1 MTKAVTAGSS
11 ARQSIPRASSV
22 GQPTSVVVS
31 LVHGLKILDMF
42 SEADSVIG
50 IGEMAKTLD
59 VHRSSASRLAAT
71 LAALGYLA
79 RAGPPGRYRLG
90 ARLLQLGELAAHELD
105 FRSVTI
111 EELRGLVD
119 GVGETAHAGELEGA
133 EVISIIVVDGWHSLR
148 MHGRVGKRAPAHCS
162 SLGKALLSCLSD
174 EELSALFGSM
184 RELETR
190 TANSVKTLHALRA
203 ELSKTRLRGYSLD
216 DEELEEGLRCVG
228 APILDRFGKA
238 VASISVSGPIARM
251 KGTTLEQLKVD
262 VPLVAQR
269 IAERLAKGPAPRAD

>member
-1 MTKAVTAGSS
+1 VTSDTR
-11 ARQSIPRASSV
+11 ARQSTTRMRSAGQPSSV
-22 GQPTSVVVS
+22 VAS

-50 IGEMAKTLD
+50 IGEMAKALD

-71 LAALGYLA
+71 LAASGYLA

-119 GVGETAHAGELEGA
+119 DVGETAHAGVLEGV

-148 MHGRVGKRAPAHCS
+148 LHGQVGKRAPAHCS

-174 EELSALFGSM
+174 EELGARFGSM

-190 TANSVKTLHALRA
+190 TSNSLKTLHALKA
-203 ELSKTRLRGYSLD
+203 ELSKTRSRGYSLD

-228 APILDRFGKA
+228 APILDRYGKA

-251 KGTTLEQLKVD
+251 KGTTLEQLKAE
-262 VPLVAQR
+262 VPLVARR
-269 IAERLAKGPAPRAD
+269 ITERLAKGPAPVTH